1 MIEHEVTGLLA
12 PVGDGAALAAA
23 IDRLL
28 DDRALARR
36 LAETARES
44 VRDFDVERTIDR
56 TEALYRELA
65 GLRGLT
71 PGGAGE

>member
-23 IDRLL
+23 VDRLL
-28 DDRALARR
+28 DDRPLARR
-36 LAETARES
+36 LAGAARER

-65 GLRGLT
+65 APRG
-71 PGGAGE
+71 

>member
-23 IDRLL
+23 VDRLL
-28 DDRALARR
+28 DDRLLARR
-36 LAETARES
+36 LAEAARER
-44 VRDFDVERTIDR
+44 VREFDVERTIDR

-65 GLRGLT
+65 ARRLGSEATG
-71 PGGAGE
+71 